1 VASPGAAAAALLGA
15 VGETGTSAAGASI
28 FDEEPVPLD
37 VFVRDRAYLAN
48 PPLSEVQY
56 EAVRHAERV
65 YYLPTYEVLA
75 GSSDPKIRAYWSQPC
90 RMVNFLELEWGK
102 GCKIAGMEFY
112 DAVTGCWETVESAVE
127 PGIIAA
133 MRPGSVPE
141 YAQRSAFFKAGSG
154 RCLEVVT
161 KSGYKTTV
169 HRHHQFLT
177 RGSGQTPFW
186 RCLTQMRQ
194 GDWIATTR
202 SLPEPLQPTV
212 LDSREVEFVGLWLGD
227 GNMPRLRTR
236 GKYQFWTK
244 LRMTIGH
251 AAIVELARYEELCRS
266 YGTALKIRDTN
277 KLSVETRFG
286 RNDPV
291 TEIARKWG
299 LFGKTFRDKRV
310 PPEMMGLCRDQVAL
324 LLSRLIDTDGS
335 VYFEKTGRPR
345 IEFTSVS
352 EGLVLDVRRLMLRL
366 GARGTV
372 RQRITRC
379 QQPNC
384 EGHTS
389 WRLVVTDDQS
399 LAALAAELTLLDKQ
413 ERLDEVYGW
422 VRHWQVERGVL
433 RDPLYW
439 DRIETIRDA
448 GVHEFYDTEVTDSA
462 PGPVWPSEAVQIE
475 PESPGMHNYLSTGF
489 LDHNGGKDHTCRMIA
504 MRVCYL
510 LLCLKS
516 PQDYYA
522 MPAQD
527 SIHVLNVASSSKQA
541 QRAFFAPMR
550 RAIQRPGCWFQ
561 RAGVDILDAA
571 ERSRR
576 GARGERTT
584 TLLDT
589 IRFEHNIE
597 AVSGHSDADSQEGL
611 NLILGIA
618 DEIDAFRSAAE
629 LAKSGGAKQRESS
642 SSAEAILDMIRTS
655 ATTRFPEVFK
665 NVHISYPRYL
675 GSTIQQL
682 IAKGR
687 ADNEV
692 KGETSRYYVSGPLA
706 TWEANPRISG
716 KEAFAEDYE
725 KDPALAE
732 AKYECRPRRAIN
744 PYFANEAAI
753 RDCCTEYAQPP
764 VSVGYVR
771 EGASWK
777 PLYTFSP
784 EMYPVKGALYAMHAD
799 LAATGD
805 RAGVS
810 MAHVKRWQDH
820 ALVGHDEEGLEIQ
833 VAERRPVVKVDFILS
848 YESDA
853 GQVPPMEIQ
862 IRWARMLCLELR
874 RLGFPVVRFTFDQ
887 WQCVTGDTQIVTF
900 PRSASLGRIEG
911 MELLNGESVTI
922 AEMARRYDAGE
933 TEQWVYSCT
942 PDGHIVPGR
951 CTKAWRTGLREDM
964 VEVELDNGEKV
975 EATSDH
981 RFMLRDGTYRRAAE
995 LVPGDSL
1002 MPLYRRGEKIG
1013 NSKLEYEQ
1021 VWHPGPGRWDYTHRM
1036 VSRALGF
1043 AVRGGEVIHHGFDG
1057 LKHRN
1062 NDPRNLRRMTKKAH
1076 SELHT
1081 RTPEWRAARAAE
1093 RRAEKGLRTGRDH
1106 NAFRQDISFEDVRLA
1121 AEQVV
1126 ADGKHLTRQAVAEV
1140 IGCSFTVDG
1149 PVCSRVREAGFSTW
1163 KEFKWS
1169 VQPRSYTALATAKTR
1184 AKQAANNHKVMAV
1197 RSAPPAEVY
1206 DLEVE
1211 EHHNFALSAGVFVHN
1226 SKDSMQ
1232 ILESH
1237 GIETDRFSTDV
1248 SEEGWRTLRD
1258 VMYEG
1263 RLEMPSREL
1272 TIVELLGLSR
1282 LPNGKIDHLGD
1293 SSKDEADALAGSVS
1307 GALEVGGSEDPA
1319 GNRAYPGQVQFYGPA
1334 SEMLAPAGMP
1344 ASMTQ
1349 LGPDILLPPDRPGME
1364 YGSSYLDDWGSAS
1377 GGYSQ

>member
-102 GCKIAGMEFY
+102 G
-112 DAVTGCWETVESAVE
+112 
-127 PGIIAA
+127 
-133 MRPGSVPE
+133 
-141 YAQRSAFFKAGSG
+141 
-154 RCLEVVT
+154 
-161 KSGYKTTV
+161 
-169 HRHHQFLT
+169 
-177 RGSGQTPFW
+177 
-186 RCLTQMRQ
+186 
-194 GDWIATTR
+194 
-202 SLPEPLQPTV
+202 
-212 LDSREVEFVGLWLGD
+212 
-227 GNMPRLRTR
+227 
-236 GKYQFWTK
+236 
-244 LRMTIGH
+244 
-251 AAIVELARYEELCRS
+251 
-266 YGTALKIRDTN
+266 
-277 KLSVETRFG
+277 
-286 RNDPV
+286 
-291 TEIARKWG
+291 
-299 LFGKTFRDKRV
+299 
-310 PPEMMGLCRDQVAL
+310 
-324 LLSRLIDTDGS
+324 
-335 VYFEKTGRPR
+335 
-345 IEFTSVS
+345 
-352 EGLVLDVRRLMLRL
+352 
-366 GARGTV
+366 
-372 RQRITRC
+372 
-379 QQPNC
+379 
-384 EGHTS
+384 
-389 WRLVVTDDQS
+389 
-399 LAALAAELTLLDKQ
+399 
-413 ERLDEVYGW
+413 
-422 VRHWQVERGVL
+422 
-433 RDPLYW
+433 
-439 DRIETIRDA
+439 
-448 GVHEFYDTEVTDSA
+448 
-462 PGPVWPSEAVQIE
+462 
-475 PESPGMHNYLSTGF
+475 
-489 LDHNGGKDHTCRMIA
+489 GGKDHTCRMIA

-887 WQCVTGDTQIVTF
+887 WQCLRYDTPV
-900 PRSASLGRIEG
+900 
-911 MELLNGESVTI
+911 ELLNGESVTM
-922 AEMARRYDAGE
+922 EELARRYDAGE
-933 TEQWVYSCT
+933 SEQWVYACT
-942 PDGHIVPGR
+942 PDGRVVPGR
-951 CTKAWRTGLREDM
+951 CTKAWCTGLREDM

-975 EATSDH
+975 STTADH
-981 RFMLRDGTYRRAAE
+981 RWMLRDGTYRRADA
-995 LVPGDSL
+995 LLPGDSL
-1002 MPLYRRGEKIG
+1002 MPLYRRTQRPGR
-1013 NSKLEYEQ
+1013 SKLDYEQ
-1021 VWHPGPGRWDYTHRM
+1021 VWHPGTGKWEFTHRM
-1036 VSRALGF
+1036 VSRELGF
-1043 AVRGGEVIHHGFDG
+1043 GVRSGEVIHHWFNG
-1057 LKHRN
+1057 LRHRN
-1062 NDPRNLRRMTKKAH
+1062 NDPRNLERMTQADHMALHAWTEDGRNAH
-1076 SELHT
+1076 RVRQQELGT
-1081 RTPEWRAARAAE
+1081 FKRLWADPEWRAAHLVRLAE
-1093 RRAEKGLRTGRDH
+1093 LRRAEKGLRTGRDH
-1106 NAFRQDISFEDVRLA
+1106 NAFRQEITYEAVRAA

-1126 ADGKHLTRQAVAEV
+1126 VDGKRLTRQAVAERL
-1140 IGCSFTVDG
+1140 GCSFTVDG
-1149 PVCSRVREAGFSTW
+1149 PVCCRVREAGFATW
-1163 KEFKWS
+1163 KDFKWS
-1169 VQPRSYTALATAKTR
+1169 VKPRGYGALAQAQH
-1184 AKQAANNHKVMAV
+1184 KQRVKAGIARTYQKAANNHKVV
-1197 RSAPPAEVY
+1197 SVTPSAPAKVY
-1206 DLEVE
+1206 DIEVD

>member
-102 GCKIAGMEFY
+102 G
-112 DAVTGCWETVESAVE
+112 
-127 PGIIAA
+127 
-133 MRPGSVPE
+133 
-141 YAQRSAFFKAGSG
+141 
-154 RCLEVVT
+154 
-161 KSGYKTTV
+161 
-169 HRHHQFLT
+169 
-177 RGSGQTPFW
+177 
-186 RCLTQMRQ
+186 
-194 GDWIATTR
+194 
-202 SLPEPLQPTV
+202 
-212 LDSREVEFVGLWLGD
+212 
-227 GNMPRLRTR
+227 
-236 GKYQFWTK
+236 
-244 LRMTIGH
+244 
-251 AAIVELARYEELCRS
+251 
-266 YGTALKIRDTN
+266 
-277 KLSVETRFG
+277 
-286 RNDPV
+286 
-291 TEIARKWG
+291 
-299 LFGKTFRDKRV
+299 
-310 PPEMMGLCRDQVAL
+310 
-324 LLSRLIDTDGS
+324 
-335 VYFEKTGRPR
+335 
-345 IEFTSVS
+345 
-352 EGLVLDVRRLMLRL
+352 
-366 GARGTV
+366 
-372 RQRITRC
+372 
-379 QQPNC
+379 
-384 EGHTS
+384 
-389 WRLVVTDDQS
+389 
-399 LAALAAELTLLDKQ
+399 
-413 ERLDEVYGW
+413 
-422 VRHWQVERGVL
+422 
-433 RDPLYW
+433 
-439 DRIETIRDA
+439 
-448 GVHEFYDTEVTDSA
+448 
-462 PGPVWPSEAVQIE
+462 
-475 PESPGMHNYLSTGF
+475 
-489 LDHNGGKDHTCRMIA
+489 GGKDHTCRMIA

-887 WQCVTGDTQIVTF
+887 WQ
-900 PRSASLGRIEG
+900 
-911 MELLNGESVTI
+911 
-922 AEMARRYDAGE
+922 
-933 TEQWVYSCT
+933 
-942 PDGHIVPGR
+942 
-951 CTKAWRTGLREDM
+951 
-964 VEVELDNGEKV
+964 
-975 EATSDH
+975 
-981 RFMLRDGTYRRAAE
+981 
-995 LVPGDSL
+995 
-1002 MPLYRRGEKIG
+1002 
-1013 NSKLEYEQ
+1013 
-1021 VWHPGPGRWDYTHRM
+1021 
-1036 VSRALGF
+1036 
-1043 AVRGGEVIHHGFDG
+1043 
-1057 LKHRN
+1057 
-1062 NDPRNLRRMTKKAH
+1062 
-1076 SELHT
+1076 
-1081 RTPEWRAARAAE
+1081 
-1093 RRAEKGLRTGRDH
+1093 
-1106 NAFRQDISFEDVRLA
+1106 
-1121 AEQVV
+1121 
-1126 ADGKHLTRQAVAEV
+1126 
-1140 IGCSFTVDG
+1140 
-1149 PVCSRVREAGFSTW
+1149 
-1163 KEFKWS
+1163 
-1169 VQPRSYTALATAKTR
+1169 
-1184 AKQAANNHKVMAV
+1184 
-1197 RSAPPAEVY
+1197 
-1206 DLEVE
+1206 
-1211 EHHNFALSAGVFVHN
+1211 